1 MINVYDIILNWTDQ
15 NKAYDFFE
23 WDQND
28 DLEHIKKIPL
38 YKVDYRL
45 MHDLWYHTV
54 KIDALFLESILRK
67 TEVFF
72 NKKIEKIEYG
82 CLFSDGYKVIA
93 VEFASDGTSIY
104 KSSLLLDEEE
114 EIQEIENS
122 KSIEDLNGKIK
133 FDHVKFGYD
142 KDNIIINDFS
152 AEVKDGQ
159 KIAIVG
165 PTGAGKTTMV
175 KLVN

>member
-28 DLEHIKKIPL
+28 DLEHIKKIHL
-38 YKVDYRL
+38 FKVDYRL

-114 EIQEIENS
+114 EILETIGTLM
-122 KSIEDLNGKIK
+122 KKRLTIK
-133 FDHVKFGYD
+133 C
-142 KDNIIINDFS
+142 
-152 AEVKDGQ
+152 
-159 KIAIVG
+159 
-165 PTGAGKTTMV
+165 
-175 KLVN
+175 